1 MIRGFVRSNGTKSK
15 SISHNCLVFL
25 LFLGALL
32 SCVGC
37 REKSPAPTDTNTPQP
52 ESPTAAAPS
61 ASDSVA
67 VTVNG
72 VKIAE
77 KEIQKLIQP
86 ELDRIAEK
94 AKQLPPQLVEQY
106 RKRREQEA
114 LEKLIVQQLLDAKV
128 KEANIK
134 VSEEQVMQR
143 ITEIAAGLDPPM
155 SVEDLKKRL
164 ESHGQDFEQ
173 TKEQIRRGLAY
184 EELMQPQW
192 EGKINVTEED
202 AKTYYAKNKENYQ
215 TPEQVRAS
223 HILIKP
229 DTDDPNIDPN
239 QARARAKAE
248 AQELLRQIRAG
259 ADFPELAK
267 ANSDDSLSAPNGGD
281 LDVFS
286 RGEMEVPFDKVAFEL
301 EVGQVSDVVETSYG
315 YHIIKVT
322 DHKDA
327 SVVPF
332 EEAKDDIIGQLKQE
346 RRAELT
352 RSYIESLKKQADIV
366 YPPNEGP
373 KSVESPLGGTAPR
386 H

>member
-1 MIRGFVRSNGTKSK
+1 MRGFVRSNGTESK
-15 SISHNCLVFL
+15 SIRHNCLVLL
-25 LFLGALL
+25 LFLAALL
-32 SCVGC
+32 PCAGC
-37 REKSPAPTDTNTPQP
+37 RERSPAPADTNTPQS
-52 ESPTAAAPS
+52 ESPAPAAPS

-72 VKIAE
+72 VEIAE
-77 KEIQKLIQP
+77 REIETLIQP

-106 RKRREQEA
+106 RKRREQET
-114 LEKLIVQQLLDAKV
+114 LEKLIVQRLLDAKV

-134 VSEEQVMQR
+134 ISEEQVMQQIR
-143 ITEIAAGLDPPM
+143 EIAAALDPPM
-155 SVEDLKKRL
+155 SVEDLKERL
-164 ESHGQDFEQ
+164 ESHGQDFEKM
-173 TKEQIRRGLAY
+173 KEQVRRGLAY

-192 EGKINVTEED
+192 AGKINVTDQD
-202 AKTYYAKNKENYQ
+202 AKAYYAENKENYQ

-229 DTDDPNIDPN
+229 DTDDPN

-248 AQELLRQIRAG
+248 AQELLKQIGAG
-259 ADFPELAK
+259 ADFAELAK
-267 ANSDDSLSAPNGGD
+267 AHSDDSLSASNGGD
-281 LDVFS
+281 LEFFV
-286 RGEMEVPFDKVAFEL
+286 RGEMEAPFDKVAFAL

-332 EEAKDDIIGQLKQE
+332 EEVKDDIIDQLKQE
-346 RRAELT
+346 KRAELV
-352 RSYIESLKKQADIV
+352 RNYIESLKKQADIV
-366 YPPNEGP
+366 YPRKEGA
-373 KSVESPLGGTAPR
+373 EAR
-386 H
+386 